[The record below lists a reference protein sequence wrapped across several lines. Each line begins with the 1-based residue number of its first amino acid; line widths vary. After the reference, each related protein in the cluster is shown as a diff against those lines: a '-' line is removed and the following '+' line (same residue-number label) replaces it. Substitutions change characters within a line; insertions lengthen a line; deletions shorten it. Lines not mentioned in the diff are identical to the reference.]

1 MMLKFG
7 FITHQLQDGSKL
19 FDLSGSQL
27 LLLLTGMMIAI
38 WVVVKTDEIVQ
49 QMNP

>member
-1 MMLKFG
+1 MLKFG

-27 LLLLTGMMIAI
+27 LLLLIGMMITI
-38 WVVVKTDEIVQ
+38 RVVVKTDEITQ
-49 QMNP
+49 EMNP